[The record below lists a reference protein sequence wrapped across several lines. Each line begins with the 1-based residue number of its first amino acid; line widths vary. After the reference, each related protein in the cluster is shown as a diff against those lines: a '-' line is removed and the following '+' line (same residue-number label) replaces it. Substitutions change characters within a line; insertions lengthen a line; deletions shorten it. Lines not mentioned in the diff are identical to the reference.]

1 MITGWEHS
9 VESMQVGEMV
19 DLKCAP
25 EFAYGQQGSPP
36 SIPPDATLTCGTL
49 SKPRHRLRP
58 AGSSQATVSARSRR
72 RPRGASGRIGHSAEA
87 GICIGICGRPYRVY
101 RGCERSRCS
110 RDRFEIELLDFHSV
124 SIGEIVFKNGAHLL
138 LMLALAL
145 TLTLALAL
153 ALALTRTRTLTL
165 TLTLALTLTHNLPH
179 N

>member
-1 MITGWEHS
+1 
-9 VESMQVGEMV
+9 
-19 DLKCAP
+19 
-25 EFAYGQQGSPP
+25 
-36 SIPPDATLTCGTL
+36 
-49 SKPRHRLRP
+49 
-58 AGSSQATVSARSRR
+58 
-72 RPRGASGRIGHSAEA
+72 
-87 GICIGICGRPYRVY
+87 VY

-153 ALALTRTRTLTL
+153 ALALALTRTRTRTRTLTL